1 MSADA
6 PQFPPSSQLFADAAK
21 IATGGNGRQGGVS
34 SKAEGNVAATTTDI
48 ARNIQTSYDA
58 TPLTIKAKGDITTL
72 LDLTTRDIQDD
83 YITPLTSE
91 TTWFTRD
98 TERRV
103 LPFTPLV
110 QEIPFRG
117 PAAFGQRFSFD
128 LGSLAV
134 GDLLFGAAVQIRLD
148 HWLDAQTQLLL
159 AAGRIR
165 YASPGTAWEFTNSL
179 GSALIAKAELEI
191 DGDTVE
197 VIDGDFI
204 NVFSTLFPDFNTQF
218 GVAAD
223 HLGRMS
229 QARLLAQTQ
238 PRLWPTEAGILHCV
252 LPFFFGRQRRAQE
265 ALPMIAI
272 REGLTRLHVTLRP
285 FEECVR
291 QLRGWRD
298 SCEAVPLGQTFSFVP
313 AVGGV
318 EARTVVASAVPPPF
332 KSLNL
337 VTYGAILDGPYRQK
351 MLREPFEMMHRVVQ
365 TFSFDEPL
373 KYVVARHSGADGDG
387 IRVQLPLEA
396 NGPLEEIVWF
406 VRRKGVADNNAWIN
420 YSSVLERE
428 AAALTPAQAAAYA
441 AQNPLLLSAALQ
453 LNGITVCE
461 AEEQYFRQLVAKAH
475 RGGYAAYA
483 NYIYGYPFARN
494 PGEHQPSGTANASKL
509 GSLRLS
515 LTVRPPAGSADAW
528 EVKVFCIGM
537 NWMRYE
543 HGLANAVFAD

>member
-21 IATGGNGRQGGVS
+21 IGTGVNGRGGAS
-34 SKAEGNVAATTTDI
+34 PTTTDI

-72 LDLTTRDIQDD
+72 LDLTSRDIQDD

-91 TTWFTRD
+91 ITWFTRD

-134 GDLLFGAAVQIRLD
+134 GDLLFGAAIQIRLD

-165 YASPGTAWEFTNSL
+165 YNEPGTAWEYANSL
-179 GSALIAKAELEI
+179 GSAIIAKAELEI

-223 HLGRMS
+223 HLGRIS

-238 PRLWPTEAGILHCV
+238 PRLWPTEGGILHCV

-285 FEECVR
+285 FEDCVR

-298 SCEAVPLGQTFSFVP
+298 SCEATPLGQTFSFVP
-313 AVGGV
+313 AVGGA
-318 EARTVVASAVPPPF
+318 EPRTAVASAVPPPF
-332 KSLNL
+332 KSLQL

-373 KYVVARHSGADGDG
+373 KYVVARRGATDGDG

-406 VRRKGVADNNAWIN
+406 VRRKGAADNNAWTN
-420 YSSVLERE
+420 YSSVLEQELRTGS
-428 AAALTPAQAAAYA
+428 ATPAQAAAK
-441 AQNPLLLSAALQ
+441 PLLLSAALQ

-461 AEEQYFRQLVAKAH
+461 AEEQYFRQLAAKAH
-475 RGGYAAYA
+475 RGGFAAYA

>member
-6 PQFPPSSQLFADAAK
+6 PRFPRTAELFQDAAK
-21 IATGGNGRQGGVS
+21 LSGAVSGRDG
-34 SKAEGNVAATTTDI
+34 KATTTDI

-58 TPLTIKAKGDITTL
+58 SPLPPSIKAKGEITTL
-72 LDLTTRDIQDD
+72 LDLTSRDIQDD
-83 YITPLTSE
+83 YLFPLTSD

-165 YASPGTAWEFTNSL
+165 YAAPGTGWEYANSL
-179 GSALIAKAELEI
+179 GSALIARAELEI

-223 HLGRMS
+223 HLGRRPTT
-229 QARLLAQTQ
+229 RLLAQTQ
-238 PRLWPTEAGILHCV
+238 PRLWPTEEGILHCV

-298 SCEAVPLGQTFSFVP
+298 SCEATPLGQTFQFVP
-313 AVGGV
+313 AVGGA
-318 EARTVVASAVPPPF
+318 EARTALASAVPPPF
-332 KSLNL
+332 KSLQL

-373 KYVVARHSGADGDG
+373 KYAVAKRDGADGGG
-387 IRVQLPLEA
+387 IRIQLPLEA
-396 NGPLEEIVWF
+396 NGPLEEILWF
-406 VRRKGVADNNAWIN
+406 VRRKGAADNNAWTN
-420 YSSVLERE
+420 YTSVLEQE
-428 AAALTPAQAAAYA
+428 WSSVNGTLTGGQAQAAAK
-441 AQNPLLLSAALQ
+441 PLLLSAALQ

-461 AEEQYFRQLVAKAH
+461 AEEQYFRQLIASNH
-475 RGGYAAYA
+475 RGGFAAYGS
-483 NYIYGYPFARN
+483 YIYGYPFARN
-494 PGEHQPSGTANASKL
+494 PGEHQPSGTANASKMN
-509 GSLRLS
+509 SLRLS
-515 LTVRPPAGSADAW
+515 LTVRPPGGELDAAW
-528 EVKVFCIGM
+528 EVKVFCIGL